1 MVREYFEYKGINSL
15 AMHLRIENSISF
27 PSPEADISLIE
38 VLGRDGE
45 LAVNNN
51 RLKGVSF
58 PIPVKLKLP
67 SNIDVNTQATK
78 ISEWL
83 KNDIGWHP
91 LRFSGS
97 PDYEYIAI
105 CYEQFDIKETLK
117 NYGKTVINFRL
128 KPYKRRIDSRVI
140 EVTNGTAIVNPE
152 KRTSKPLIYIEGNG
166 DAIIKNNGKDW
177 LIINKNGGIEDS
189 ITIDSDLMSAY
200 KDNIN
205 QFDKMYGELTPLFPV
220 LACGDNAITWTGNI
234 TKMIIEPRWEAIT

>member
-1 MVREYFEYKGINSL
+1 MSRESFEYKGINSL
-15 AMHLRIENSISF
+15 EMHLIIENSVSC

-45 LAVNNN
+45 LAVDNN

-58 PIPVKLKLP
+58 SIPIKLKLP
-67 SNIDVNTQATK
+67 RSIDVNTQATR

-83 KNDIGWHP
+83 KNDICWHP

-97 PDYEYIAI
+97 PEYEYIAI
-105 CYEQFDIKETLK
+105 CYEKFDIAETLK
-117 NYGKTVINFRL
+117 NYGRTVINFRL

-140 EVTNGTAIVNPE
+140 EVTNGIVIVNPE

-205 QFDKMYGELTPLFPV
+205 FTYIIFDMLDIVLLPSSSLIQLNSELSLSKIVYLF
-220 LACGDNAITWTGNI
+220 
-234 TKMIIEPRWEAIT
+234 